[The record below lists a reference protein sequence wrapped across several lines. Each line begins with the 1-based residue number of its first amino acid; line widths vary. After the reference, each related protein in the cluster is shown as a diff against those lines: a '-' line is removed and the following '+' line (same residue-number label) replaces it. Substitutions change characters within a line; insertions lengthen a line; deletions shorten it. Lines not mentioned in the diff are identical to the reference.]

1 MKHETKQKSART
13 ILYPMIRIV
22 CPCSTSLSYQVPGT
36 AVSIMPGR
44 QVYIRALQN
53 LFCVP
58 GDRDF
63 TSMQHPCVAGFVE
76 VCHSSDTKYGL
87 SVTVSP
93 NCSPSPRKIP
103 DPEKKDS
110 RKIPEASLEPIAS
123 SCFEMLLFFFTA
135 RKTSETRDGF
145 LPHFCRIPQVLAHAS
160 SFPPLLR
167 PRIISP

>member
-1 MKHETKQKSART
+1 MCRLLMLKEHGKYACTHETKQKSART

-123 SCFEMLLFFFTA
+123 SCFDMLLFFFHRT
-135 RKTSETRDGF
+135 KNK
-145 LPHFCRIPQVLAHAS
+145 
-160 SFPPLLR
+160 
-167 PRIISP
+167 